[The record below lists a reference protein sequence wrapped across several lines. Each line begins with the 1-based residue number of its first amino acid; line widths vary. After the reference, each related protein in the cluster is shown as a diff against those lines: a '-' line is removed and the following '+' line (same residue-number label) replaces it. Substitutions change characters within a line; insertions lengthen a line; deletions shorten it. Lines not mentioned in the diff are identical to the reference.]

1 MASMK
6 PHCPANQLL
15 WALALVV
22 VVELIEVLQLL
33 QPKQETYF
41 LLLCFAVP
49 PHHVGSVLD
58 VYVSCTLALHRWLS
72 RHPHGQSQQMQE
84 NHALSL
90 MLLKSR

>member
-33 QPKQETYF
+33 QPKPETSC

-49 PHHVGSVLD
+49 LHHVGFVLLD
-58 VYVSCTLALHRWLS
+58 ECVSCTLALHGWLS
-72 RHPHGQSQQMQE
+72 NIHTCKVS
-84 NHALSL
+84 LSKCKKT
-90 MLLKSR
+90 MP